1 MPVSPQDFALWS
13 DLTGN
18 PYPSTPAERMA
29 LAPEVYQFTRGIGRR
44 GGIQMSPLRKAVDV
58 IGKTALAAGA
68 IAGAA
73 YLGAEGYKRLNL
85 DDEPGVPSSPEP
97 VANPAAVQPADI
109 TPPTT
114 ADRYGQ
120 DIVPHQTSTMQELR
134 GVSPAKP
141 TVVSSEQKP
150 ATQSEVITS
159 SQTFTPGTE
168 IEQLTTK
175 EAPYSP
181 VRDRADELI
190 AEFLGGVSAEQRAQK
205 RIDQSVAEYAAG
217 IAGRGERVLKDVL
230 KEGREEGIS
239 PIGMKSVQA
248 AQSFRQTPEYATM
261 MRGAGASMEP
271 EELVGAPGAEVVI
284 SGVRPVSTTRVVGV
298 EPVEVDSPIAEM
310 AAPTKVTVV
319 KEPVAVAV
327 KSEPSVIETA
337 APETIEL
344 AKKAFGHLPLEQAVS
359 LLTKKGSSGE
369 ITTSQP
375 STLRVSESQ
384 APTGKE
390 FLERKIAGGL
400 PQATPRG
407 SAQQALAEFSE
418 LYEGQTNPER
428 VAASTQP
435 SSSFIEYARVYP
447 GDLMGVKLKNASIE
461 YGHKVDPEFT
471 PYLTEMIKRGEF
483 YGKDYNELKALGLI
497 KSPAL
502 GHEKGEF

>member
-44 GGIQMSPLRKAVDV
+44 GGTQMSPLRKAVDV

-73 YLGAEGYKRLNL
+73 YLGTEGYKRLNL
-85 DDEPGVPSSPEP
+85 DDEPGVPSSPDP
-97 VANPAAVQPADI
+97 VANPAAVQVADV

-120 DIVPHQTSTMQELR
+120 DIVPHQTSTMQAIR
-134 GVSPAKP
+134 GVSPGKP
-141 TVVSSEQKP
+141 TVVDSEEKP
-150 ATQSEVITS
+150 ANQSHVISS

-168 IEQLTTK
+168 VDQLAAKQT
-175 EAPYSP
+175 PYTP

-190 AEFLGGVSAEQRAQK
+190 SEFLGGVSAEQRAQK
-205 RIDQSVAEYAAG
+205 KIDQSVAEYAAG
-217 IAGRGERVLKDVL
+217 VAGRGERVLKQVL

-239 PIGMKSVQA
+239 PVGMKSVQA
-248 AQSFRQTPEYATM
+248 AESFRQTPEYMTM

-271 EELVGAPGAEVVI
+271 EELVGAPGAEVVL
-284 SGVRPVSTTRVVGV
+284 SSVRPTPSTRVAGV
-298 EPVEVDSPIAEM
+298 EPVEVESPIAAM
-310 AAPTKVTVV
+310 AAPAKVVER
-319 KEPVAVAV
+319 EPVAVAS
-327 KSEPSVIETA
+327 KPAPSVIEGA
-337 APETIEL
+337 SPETIDL

-359 LLTKKGSSGE
+359 LLTKKGSSGA

-428 VAASTQP
+428 VAASAQP

-447 GDLMGVKLKNASIE
+447 GNLMGVKLKNASIE